1 MACASDHAKELK
13 AHSYEVR
20 KLFFEHPDTTDN
32 QNVLGE
38 DHNWLFI
45 SPADLQHDKPRALC
59 HI

>member
-20 KLFFEHPDTTDN
+20 KLLFEHPDTTDN
-32 QNVLGE
+32 QNVLGK
-38 DHNWLFI
+38 DHKWLFI
-45 SPADLQHDKPRALC
+45 STVDLQLDKPRALC